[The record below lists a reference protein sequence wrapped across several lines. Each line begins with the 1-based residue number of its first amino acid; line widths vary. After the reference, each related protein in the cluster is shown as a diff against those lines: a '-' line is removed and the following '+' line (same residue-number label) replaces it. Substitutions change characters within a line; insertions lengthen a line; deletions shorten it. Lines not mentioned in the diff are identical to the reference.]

1 MTSLQI
7 AELLFC
13 VNSRDQ
19 GSGMDSPISRFF
31 GRGVKSSIP
40 NSLNRSFAW
49 SWALQNRCQQKQLLF
64 EKKGRSK
71 KEQFAVDEV
80 VRVQNLKTGDWKQT
94 GIITGLRTS
103 NDNQILS
110 YTLSLNGFETMRHRK
125 FLKKYIPTRGADIDE
140 DVPSGD
146 DESPP
151 DDSDIVEDDDHAGMR
166 VPRPNHGPIM
176 AADRGPVSSRL
187 RSRAKLARICHSSE
201 QPAEVVGAFDITK
214 AGSEEAKPEPDTCHT
229 VTCSEMPTRGLP
241 SCTVLLCGYAVAT
254 TAISILFVALYATEC
269 SVEPMVSDLGDKAA
283 TVVVKQTQFDFLN
296 LHEQGESEYKAT
308 ETEGCPPCSNSHC
321 FTELNLLEVIALT
334 VICLLCIKYLV
345 RCMMEGKI
353 WLLKKREA
361 RETARAERYRALYSP
376 SAPATGS
383 AGVIS
388 GVTIEGPS
396 TSPIS
401 YPSAGSTTSSPHQST
416 LITDGA
422 VSGARVAQSTLS
434 FVDS

>member
-110 YTLSLNGFETMRHRK
+110 YTLSLNGFETSRHRK
-125 FLKKYIPTRGADIDE
+125 FLKKYIPTRGADIDV
-140 DVPSGD
+140 DVPSDD
-146 DESPP
+146 DERPP
-151 DDSDIVEDDDHAGMR
+151 DDSDIVEDDDHAGTR
-166 VPRPNHGPIM
+166 VPRPNHGPIR
-176 AADRGPVSSRL
+176 AADMGPVSSRL
-187 RSRAKLARICHSSE
+187 RSRAKLARICHSSV
-201 QPAEVVGAFDITK
+201 QPAEVVGAFDITE
-214 AGSEEAKPEPDTCHT
+214 AGSEEARAESDTCHT
-229 VTCSEMPTRGLP
+229 VTCFTDSEMPTRGFP

-254 TAISILFVALYATEC
+254 TAISILFVALYSTEC
-269 SVEPMVSDLGDKAA
+269 SSEPVVSDIGDKAA
-283 TVVVKQTQFDFLN
+283 TVIVKQSSFDFLN
-296 LHEQGESEYKAT
+296 LHEQGETEYKAT

-345 RCMMEGKI
+345 RCMMEVRI

-361 RETARAERYRALYSP
+361 RKLLRAERYRALYSP
-376 SAPATGS
+376 TAPATGS
-383 AGVIS
+383 A

-401 YPSAGSTTSSPHQST
+401 YPSAGPSTSSPHQST

-422 VSGARVAQSTLS
+422 VSGARVAQPTLS

>member
-1 MTSLQI
+1 
-7 AELLFC
+7 
-13 VNSRDQ
+13 
-19 GSGMDSPISRFF
+19 MDSPISRFF

-110 YTLSLNGFETMRHRK
+110 YTLSLNGFETSRHRK
-125 FLKKYIPTRGADIDE
+125 FLKKYIPAHGADLDV
-140 DVPSGD
+140 DVPSDD
-146 DESPP
+146 DERPP
-151 DDSDIVEDDDHAGMR
+151 DDSDIVEDDDHAGTR
-166 VPRPNHGPIM
+166 VPRPNHGPIR
-176 AADRGPVSSRL
+176 AADMGPVSSRL
-187 RSRAKLARICHSSE
+187 RSRAKLARLCHSSV
-201 QPAEVVGAFDITK
+201 QPAEVVGVFDITE
-214 AGSEEAKPEPDTCHT
+214 AGSEEARAESDTCHT
-229 VTCSEMPTRGLP
+229 ATCFTDSEMPSRGFP

-254 TAISILFVALYATEC
+254 TAISILFVALYSTEC
-269 SVEPMVSDLGDKAA
+269 SSEPVVSEIGDKAA
-283 TVVVKQTQFDFLN
+283 TVIVKQSSFDFLN
-296 LHEQGESEYKAT
+296 LHEQGETEYKAT

-345 RCMMEGKI
+345 RCMMEVRI

-361 RETARAERYRALYSP
+361 RKLLRAERYRALYQP

-383 AGVIS
+383 T
-388 GVTIEGPS
+388 GVTIEGSNTSS

-401 YPSAGSTTSSPHQST
+401 YPSAGPSTSSPHQST

-422 VSGARVAQSTLS
+422 VSGARVAQPTLS

>member
-1 MTSLQI
+1 
-7 AELLFC
+7 
-13 VNSRDQ
+13 
-19 GSGMDSPISRFF
+19 
-31 GRGVKSSIP
+31 
-40 NSLNRSFAW
+40 
-49 SWALQNRCQQKQLLF
+49 
-64 EKKGRSK
+64 
-71 KEQFAVDEV
+71 
-80 VRVQNLKTGDWKQT
+80 
-94 GIITGLRTS
+94 
-103 NDNQILS
+103 
-110 YTLSLNGFETMRHRK
+110 
-125 FLKKYIPTRGADIDE
+125 
-140 DVPSGD
+140 
-146 DESPP
+146 
-151 DDSDIVEDDDHAGMR
+151 
-166 VPRPNHGPIM
+166 
-176 AADRGPVSSRL
+176 
-187 RSRAKLARICHSSE
+187 
-201 QPAEVVGAFDITK
+201 
-214 AGSEEAKPEPDTCHT
+214 
-229 VTCSEMPTRGLP
+229 
-241 SCTVLLCGYAVAT
+241 
-254 TAISILFVALYATEC
+254 
-269 SVEPMVSDLGDKAA
+269 MVSDLGDKAA

-383 AGVIS
+383 AGSAGVIS